1 MIKEKYNLWS
11 DSYDSDDN
19 PTRDLDHLVVSQTIH
34 YFKNKK
40 IIEIGCGTGK
50 NTVLL
55 SKVASQVQA
64 IDFSEGML
72 ERAKNK
78 LRDKNNIRFF
88 SADITKKWPFTNGS
102 NDVILC
108 SLVLEHIENLDFIFS
123 KANRVLVASGE
134 FFINE
139 FHPYCQYQGKK
150 PNFQKNGNK
159 IVIESYIHDITEF
172 INSGLNNNFEL
183 RNLNECRE
191 NKRDLFP
198 RLISII
204 LKKKN

>member
-1 MIKEKYNLWS
+1 MIKENYNLWS

-19 PTRDLDHLVVSQTIH
+19 PTRDLAHLVVSQTIQQ
-34 YFKNKK
+34 FNNKK

-72 ERAKNK
+72 EKAKNK

-88 SADITKKWPFTNGS
+88 SADITKKWPFS
-102 NDVILC
+102 NLSHDVILC

-123 KANRVLVASGE
+123 EANRILVKSGE

-139 FHPYCQYQGKK
+139 FHPYYQYQGKK
-150 PNFQKNGNK
+150 ANFQNNGNR
-159 IVIESYIHDITEF
+159 IEIESYVHDISEF
-172 INSGLNNNFEL
+172 FKSGLNNNFEL
-183 RNLNECRE
+183 RFLNECRV
-191 NKRDLFP
+191 NKRDLIP

-204 LKKKN
+204 FKKKN